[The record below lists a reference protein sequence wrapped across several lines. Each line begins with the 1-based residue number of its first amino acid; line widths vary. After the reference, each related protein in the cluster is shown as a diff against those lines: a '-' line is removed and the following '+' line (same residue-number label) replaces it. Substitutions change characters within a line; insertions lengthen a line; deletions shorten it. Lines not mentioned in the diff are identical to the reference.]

1 MPRYLYKAKKE
12 PKEVLEGSIEADS
25 ENAAI
30 NKLTESNCYPISV
43 REETVDFDEKS
54 KGIFLFSKRIKTRDL
69 ADFTRQLSELLD
81 SGLALFDAL
90 NILENQTAIS
100 QLKDVIRDVRD
111 RIKGGSTFSEALKS
125 RSRIFSDLY
134 VNLVKSG
141 EAGGV
146 LGEVLANISDFL
158 EKEVDTRS
166 RIMAALSYPLL
177 MVAVGFISIFILL
190 GFVIPKLTNML
201 VEMGETLPL
210 PTSILIGLSDIIR
223 NYWILLLVLIGGLVF
238 FVKGSKKNKVVRL
251 TVDSLKLKLP
261 IFGALIRHGEL
272 ARFSRTLSTL
282 LKNGVP
288 MLYSIKIT
296 SDVIDN
302 GVIKRQIEEVH
313 NDVKSGF
320 SLHAAVKKDTDF
332 PLFLI
337 NMIAVGEEG
346 GSLDRTLFK
355 VAKAYETETDRMIKI
370 LSSLMEPV
378 IILVMGLVVGFIV
391 VSMLL
396 PVFQISLTV
405 H

>member
-1 MPRYLYKAKKE
+1 MPRYLYKAKKGPE
-12 PKEVLEGSIEADS
+12 EVLEGSIEADS

-30 NKLTESNCYPISV
+30 NKLMESGCYPISV
-43 REETVDFDEKS
+43 REETAVSDEKS
-54 KGIFLFSKRIKTRDL
+54 EEIFLFSKRIKTKDL

-90 NILENQTAIS
+90 NILENQTAIP
-100 QLKDVIRDVRD
+100 QLKDVIRDVKD
-111 RIKGGSTFSEALKS
+111 RIKGGSTFSESLKS
-125 RSRIFSDLY
+125 KPRIFSNLY

-166 RIMAALSYPLL
+166 KIMVALSYPLL
-177 MVAVGFISIFILL
+177 MVGVGFISIFILL

-201 VEMGETLPL
+201 VDMGETLPL
-210 PTSILIGLSDIIR
+210 PTSILIGLSDIVR
-223 NYWILLLVLIGGLVF
+223 SYWILVLILIGGLIF
-238 FVKGSKKNKVVRL
+238 LVKSSKKNKVTRL
-251 TVDSLKLKLP
+251 TIDSIKLKLP
-261 IFGALIRHGEL
+261 IFGALIRHSEL

-288 MLYSIKIT
+288 MLQSIKIT

-302 GVIKRQIEEVH
+302 ENIRRQIEAVH
-313 NDVKSGF
+313 DDVKSGA
-320 SLHAAVKKDTDF
+320 SLHLVVKKHTDF

-337 NMIAVGEEG
+337 NMTAVGEEG
-346 GSLDRTLFK
+346 GSLDRTLLK
-355 VAKAYETETDRMIKI
+355 VAKAYEIETDRMIKI

-378 IILVMGLVVGFIV
+378 IILAMGLVVGFIV
-391 VSMLL
+391 ISMLL
-396 PVFQISLTV
+396 PVFQISLSA

>member
-223 NYWILLLVLIGGLVF
+223 NYWILLLILIGGLIF

>member
-1 MPRYLYKAKKE
+1 MPRYLYKAKKG
-12 PKEVLEGSIEADS
+12 PKEVLEGNIEADS
-25 ENAAI
+25 ENTAI
-30 NKLTESNCYPISV
+30 NKLTESGCYPISV
-43 REETVDFDEKS
+43 RKETAASDKKS
-54 KGIFLFSKRIKTRDL
+54 KEIFLFSKRIKTKDL

-81 SGLALFDAL
+81 SGLTLFDAL
-90 NILENQTAIS
+90 NILENQTAIQ
-100 QLKDVIRDVRD
+100 QLKDVIRDVRG
-111 RIKGGSTFSEALKS
+111 RIKGGSTFSESLKS
-125 RSRIFSDLY
+125 NPRIFSDLY

-166 RIMAALSYPLL
+166 KIIAALSYPLL
-177 MVAVGFISIFILL
+177 MVTVGFISIFILL

-201 VEMGETLPL
+201 VEMGEALPL
-210 PTSILIGLSDIIR
+210 PTSILIGLSDIVKS
-223 NYWILLLVLIGGLVF
+223 YWVLLLILIGGFIF
-238 FVKGSKKNKVVRL
+238 FVKGSKKNKIARF

-288 MLYSIKIT
+288 MLSSIKIT

-302 GVIKRQIEEVH
+302 GVIKRQIEAVH
-313 NDVKSGF
+313 NDVKSGS
-320 SLHAAVKKDTDF
+320 SLQAAIKKNTDF

-337 NMIAVGEEG
+337 NMTAVGEEG
-346 GSLDRTLFK
+346 GSLDRTLLK
-355 VAKAYETETDRMIKI
+355 VAKAYEAETDRMIKI

-378 IILVMGLVVGFIV
+378 IILAMGLVVGFIV
-391 VSMLL
+391 ISMLL
-396 PVFQISLTV
+396 PVFQISLTA

>member
-1 MPRYLYKAKKE
+1 VPRYLYKAKKG

-30 NKLTESNCYPISV
+30 NKLMESSCYPISV
-43 REETVDFDEKS
+43 REETAASDERS
-54 KGIFLFSKRIKTRDL
+54 KEIFLFSKRIKTKDL

-90 NILENQTAIS
+90 NILENQTAIPR
-100 QLKDVIRDVRD
+100 LKDVIRDVKD
-111 RIKGGSTFSEALKS
+111 RIKGGSTFSESLKS
-125 RSRIFSDLY
+125 RPRIFSDLY

-146 LGEVLANISDFL
+146 LDEVLANISDFL

-166 RIMAALSYPLL
+166 KIMAALSYPLL

-190 GFVIPKLTNML
+190 GFVIPKLTNVL
-201 VEMGETLPL
+201 VETGEALPL
-210 PTSILIGLSDIIR
+210 PTSILIGLSDIVR
-223 NYWILLLVLIGGLVF
+223 NYWILLLILIGGLIF
-238 FVKGSKKNKVVRL
+238 FVKGSKKNKIARL
-251 TVDSLKLKLP
+251 TIDSLKLKFP
-261 IFGALIRHGEL
+261 IFGALIRRGEL

-302 GVIKRQIEEVH
+302 EVIKRQIETVH
-313 NDVKSGF
+313 NDVKSGS
-320 SLHAAVKKDTDF
+320 SLQAAIKKDTDF

-346 GSLDRTLFK
+346 GSLDRKLFK

-405 H
+405 R